1 MTDYKALYEQTLK
14 RLEDAEHEASE
25 WEDSYNE
32 LKEKNYIREN
42 EKLQKKMK
50 KIKKDW
56 AEEKESVKQEG
67 RDEAISEYDKLA
79 FVIGGHYEPNNPSLM
94 INSVELMKHK
104 YKKLEDE
111 NKKLTKSNRMLSA
124 SIKRTMEADWKNK
137 FYALEEEA
145 TLESQALE
153 AEIRAL
159 KPISKD
165 TKRDYDAVLKAQT
178 KELTE
183 LKKEIA
189 GYEEYQK
196 EVDDMENNLLD
207 LLERHEVRDA
217 EGHLYTTNDSE
228 VRHYDVLGVVET
240 LLTRLSQ
247 KPIVIYKSQE

>member
-1 MTDYKALYEQTLK
+1 MTNYKTLYEQQVKMNKELKEQIQDIWAEQRETEENFDEEMLKNEKLTK
-14 RLEDAEHEASE
+14 RLEDAEHEAE
-25 WEDSYNE
+25 QWEDSYNE
-32 LKEKNYIREN
+32 LN
-42 EKLQKKMK
+42 EK
-50 KIKKDW
+50 
-56 AEEKESVKQEG
+56 
-67 RDEAISEYDKLA
+67 
-79 FVIGGHYEPNNPSLM
+79 
-94 INSVELMKHK
+94 
-104 YKKLEDE
+104 
-111 NKKLTKSNRMLSA
+111 NKKLTKMNRILNA
-124 SIKRTMEADWKNK
+124 SVQRNIKGDWKNK

-145 TLESQALE
+145 TLESQSLE
-153 AEIRAL
+153 AQIRAM

-165 TKRDYDAVLKAQT
+165 TKKEYDVVLKAQI

-183 LKKEIA
+183 LEKKIA

-247 KPIVIYKSQE
+247 TPIMIYKSQE

>member
-1 MTDYKALYEQTLK
+1 MTDSGQGRAHYKALYEQTLK
-14 RLEDAEHEASE
+14 RLEDAEHEAE
-25 WEDSYNE
+25 QWEDSYNE
-32 LKEKNYIREN
+32 LNEKNYIREN

-50 KIKKDW
+50 KMQKDW
-56 AEEKESVKQEG
+56 AEEKEWAKQEG
-67 RDEAISEYDKLA
+67 RDEKEAEYDKLA
-79 FVIGGHYEPNNPSLM
+79 FVIGGQYEPNNPSLM

-104 YKKLEDE
+104 NE
-111 NKKLTKSNRMLSA
+111 KLTKMNRILNA
-124 SIKRTMEADWKNK
+124 SVQRNIKGDWKNK

-145 TLESQALE
+145 TLESQSLE
-153 AEIRAL
+153 AQIRAM

-165 TKRDYDAVLKAQT
+165 TKKEYDVVLKAQT
-178 KELTE
+178 KELNE

-207 LLERHEVRDA
+207 LLEKHQVRDA

-247 KPIVIYKSQE
+247 TPIVINKSQE